1 MPPKFFQKF
10 ILLLFILAFVGAL
23 TPATCTAQ
31 WGRPSFGFNDYWGEH
46 FEWMPPYFMPSFSP
60 LFPYQGLTTTDDDD
74 DDDANDPVRNRG
86 VAYQVQKMA
95 VQGDYLC
102 VIYEQNGFD
111 IWEDAPVVET
121 GLAVFA
127 MSEPN
132 SPQLIGRVALP
143 SDEEDTFQNIEIE
156 EMILVD
162 DLAFVFQKYPAIFWV
177 IDLMD
182 PTDPQILNFLTFEDV
197 KLTHLAVGDDL
208 VCLALY
214 GPDKEENGIYILDL
228 NSSQEPEIFA
238 FFPIEDKV
246 GTLLMAQNYLYVFGQ
261 NSEEGFVFDLQ
272 ADKPELPCGTL
283 DVPGES
289 VVMRADRL
297 YLATGQ
303 AEIQS
308 RLHIL
313 NMGNLAQPELQE
325 SVNLLGREKQVF
337 LQDEYLLVWK
347 SSVFDSRHYLEIL
360 HIDAP
365 EDSPKKVST
374 ISFSQ
379 RPKSLACEENYL
391 YILRENGLRVLDL
404 SDPNEPVWGDVINL
418 SSYLQGPE
426 AEETDLILEE
436 PTSDDDNDDDE
447 YAPYP
452 WDFPINP
459 YFPYGP
465 GFFMGGGYPP
475 YGLSQSRGYG
485 YGSAFASSAGPYGYS
500 RGYTNPLLGLD
511 LLPYSGSGLGS
522 YEDAVGGLPY
532 GLNSFFPIDC
542 GPLDLPFWLFSGSD

>member
-1 MPPKFFQKF
+1 MSPKSFQKF
-10 ILLLFILAFVGAL
+10 ILILFIFAFVGAL
-23 TPATCTAQ
+23 APATCTAQ
-31 WGRPSFGFNDYWGEH
+31 WGMPPFGFNAYWGGG
-46 FEWMPPYFMPSFSP
+46 FDRMPPYFAPPFSP
-60 LFPYQGLTTTDDDD
+60 LFPYHGLPITDDDD
-74 DDDANDPVRNRG
+74 DDDNNVRYRG
-86 VAYQVQKMA
+86 VPFQVQKMA

-132 SPQLIGRVALP
+132 SPQLIGRIALP
-143 SDEEDTFQNIEIE
+143 SDEEDTFKNIEIE
-156 EMILVD
+156 EIILVD
-162 DLAFVFQKYPAIFWV
+162 DLAFVFRKYPATFWV

-182 PTDPQILNFLTFEDV
+182 PTDPQILNSLTFEDV
-197 KLTHLAVGDDL
+197 KLTHLAVGNDL

-214 GPDKEENGIYILDL
+214 GRDKEENGIYILDL

-238 FFPIEDKV
+238 FFPIEEKV

-261 NSEEGFVFDLQ
+261 NSGEGFVFDLQ
-272 ADKPELPCGTL
+272 ANEPEEPCGTL

-289 VVMRADRL
+289 VVRRADRL

-303 AEIQS
+303 TENQS

-313 NMGNLAQPELQE
+313 NMDNPAQPELQE

-374 ISFSQ
+374 IKFSQ
-379 RPKSLACEENYL
+379 RPKSLACEESSL
-391 YILRENGLRVLDL
+391 YVLREAGLRVLDL
-404 SDPNEPVWGDVINL
+404 SDPNAPVWGDVISL
-418 SSYLQGPE
+418 SSYLQDLE

-436 PTSDDDNDDDE
+436 PTSDDDEE

-452 WDFPINP
+452 WEFPPNP
-459 YFPYGP
+459 YSPYGP

-475 YGLSQSRGYG
+475 YGFSQSRGYG
-485 YGSAFASSAGPYGYS
+485 YGSAFAYSDDPSGPYGYS
-500 RGYTNPLLGLD
+500 RGYASPLSGLGP
-511 LLPYSGSGLGS
+511 LPYSGNDFGP
-522 YEDAVGGLPY
+522 YKNAVGGLPY
-532 GLNSFFPIDC
+532 GLNSLFSSDC
-542 GPLDLPFWLFSGSD
+542 GPFDLPFWLFSGSD